1 MFDRL
6 RQPISF
12 KRSAPPSPA
21 PESADAELPVAGS
34 GMFDRL
40 RQPIS
45 FKRSAPPSPAP
56 ESADAELPVAGSGMF
71 DRLRQPI
78 SFKRS
83 ALPSPAPES
92 ADAELK
98 PADPE
103 APLAEASFSEVSL
116 PEVSLPEVSLPE
128 VSLPEAPL
136 AQTPLAED
144 GGGAETLTRLP
155 EPAAVEAVQAKA
167 RRKRRGG
174 GREANVVG
182 LAIEPG
188 LIVAAKSHV
197 NGHVVVER
205 AAFTTLA
212 LDVFRDGEANDVPAL
227 VDALSD
233 LFKSS
238 KLDRRVRIGI
248 ANQRIMMRRM
258 ELPPLT
264 DAAEIQQAVFFQAQD
279 EIPMPL
285 ESVVLDYHTLG
296 VSEGPQGPRLHVLL
310 VAARKDMVARIVEAA
325 RLAGL
330 QPEGVDL
337 AAFGMI
343 RALRPADAG
352 PTEQIL
358 YLAIGGLTNL
368 AISRGSVC
376 EFTRVVT
383 WGVEQIASEVASRCA
398 IPLDEARRLLI
409 STAAATEAGAASQP
423 GEEVAPVAPSLPRMP
438 APLPGSPFEA
448 SFAGPGAQELTA
460 PPEPMGLDHAQVA
473 RATLSEGIR
482 RIASEVRHSLDFYLA
497 AQPDAPVTRAVLC
510 GPAVEIPGFSSTLS
524 RELGLTVLR
533 GEVELA
539 SADAGS
545 VPASVL
551 PVAAGLSVP
560 EGAA

>member
-12 KRSAPPSPA
+12 KRSAPTSLA
-21 PESADAELPVAGS
+21 PESADAELPSLAPESAEAELPVAGS
-34 GMFDRL
+34 GVLDRL

-45 FKRSAPPSPAP
+45 FKRSAPTSLAP
-56 ESADAELPVAGSGMF
+56 ESADTEP
-71 DRLRQPI
+71 
-78 SFKRS
+78 
-83 ALPSPAPES
+83 PSLAPES
-92 ADAELK
+92 ADTEPRPVEHEAPFAEAAFAEAPL
-98 PADPE
+98 PE
-103 APLAEASFSEVSL
+103 APLAEV
-116 PEVSLPEVSLPE
+116 
-128 VSLPEAPL
+128 
-136 AQTPLAED
+136 PLAEN
-144 GGGAETLTRLP
+144 GGSAETPAETPTPLL
-155 EPAAVEAVQAKA
+155 EPAAVVPVPAKVA
-167 RRKRRGG
+167 RKRRGG

-205 AAFTTLA
+205 AAFTTLP

-264 DAAEIQQAVFFQAQD
+264 NAAEIQQAVFFQAQD

-310 VAARKDMVARIVEAA
+310 VAARKDMIARIVEAA

-343 RALRPADAG
+343 RALRPDDAG

-383 WGVEQIASEVASRCA
+383 WGVEQIAGEVASRCA

-409 STAAATEAGAASQP
+409 SVAAATEAGTASQP
-423 GEEVAPVAPSLPRMP
+423 GEEVAPVAPSLPRVL

-448 SFAGPGAQELTA
+448 PFAGPGSQELTA
-460 PPEPMGLDHAQVA
+460 PPEPMALDHAQVA
-473 RATLSEGIR
+473 RTTLNEGIR

-510 GPAVEIPGFSSTLS
+510 GPALEIPGFAATLS

-539 SADAGS
+539 SADAGN